1 MLLIEFA
8 DGTRLKMVGF
18 GDAEGFGRQP
28 DGLEVTELC
37 GLNATMT
44 PKTRRHVRSRRLPAL
59 RKSSDASRIELAPS
73 LKFGPA
79 RSEECG
85 FARGAGRVG
94 ATTMTCRSDASNL
107 FAIDSSSFD
116 GDWLVDRE
124 MYRTTTPSIAEA
136 RDAWWEQHSLD
147 REARRD
153 LDLEW
158 REYAMAR
165 VESRTALQ
173 HGKRPRERDT
183 SPERRQ
189 RPSRECGNPVGG
201 LHGTS
206 FEWPHTSAA
215 ASTSANVSATPTQC
229 DLFTSP
235 SAAAAPEVSVVQEAV
250 GSELVRLLNRLVALA
265 ATGCGGCGGC
275 AACLAVSRCH
285 RCEQCNGCYEAASL
299 NEQRQRATLI
309 SVCERIAASGQG
321 HVLPEVLALP
331 VLHACGEWEAAWE
344 AGRASATFEQQLQVL
359 WERSRVLIG
368 CLDWRTTVML
378 LPPALQEA
386 ATLVTTHR

>member
-44 PKTRRHVRSRRLPAL
+44 PKTRPA
-59 RKSSDASRIELAPS
+59 RAESPS
-73 LKFGPA
+73 ARAAKIFRCFADRTCSLTRPA

-94 ATTMTCRSDASNL
+94 ATYKLTCRSDASNL

-116 GDWLVDRE
+116 RDWLVDRE

>member
-1 MLLIEFA
+1 MH
-8 DGTRLKMVGF
+8 
-18 GDAEGFGRQP
+18 
-28 DGLEVTELC
+28 C
-37 GLNATMT
+37 G
-44 PKTRRHVRSRRLPAL
+44 
-59 RKSSDASRIELAPS
+59 
-73 LKFGPA
+73 
-79 RSEECG
+79 
-85 FARGAGRVG
+85 
-94 ATTMTCRSDASNL
+94 
-107 FAIDSSSFD
+107 
-116 GDWLVDRE
+116 
-124 MYRTTTPSIAEA
+124 TTPSIAEA
-136 RDAWWEQHSLD
+136 KDAWWEQHSLD

-173 HGKRPRERDT
+173 LGKRLRERDT

-189 RPSRECGNPVGG
+189 RPSRECGNSVRGMYG
-201 LHGTS
+201 AS
-206 FEWPHTSAA
+206 DFRSHTSAA

-229 DLFTSP
+229 DLFASP
-235 SAAAAPEVSVVQEAV
+235 SAAAAAAPEVSAVQEAI
-250 GSELVRLLNRLVALA
+250 GIELVRLLNRLVALA

-299 NEQRQRATLI
+299 NEQRQRVTLI

-321 HVLPEVLALP
+321 YVLPSVLALP
-331 VLHACGEWEAAWE
+331 VLHACGEWEVAWE

-359 WERSRVLIG
+359 WERSRVLMG
-368 CLDWRTTVML
+368 CLDWRSTVML

-386 ATLVTTHR
+386 ATLVPVHR

>member
-1 MLLIEFA
+1 M
-8 DGTRLKMVGF
+8 
-18 GDAEGFGRQP
+18 P
-28 DGLEVTELC
+28 
-37 GLNATMT
+37 N
-44 PKTRRHVRSRRLPAL
+44 S
-59 RKSSDASRIELAPS
+59 
-73 LKFGPA
+73 
-79 RSEECG
+79 
-85 FARGAGRVG
+85 
-94 ATTMTCRSDASNL
+94 
-107 FAIDSSSFD
+107 
-116 GDWLVDRE
+116 
-124 MYRTTTPSIAEA
+124 TPSIAEA
-136 RDAWWEQHSLD
+136 KDAWWEQHSLD

-173 HGKRPRERDT
+173 LGKRPRERDT

-189 RPSRECGNPVGG
+189 RPSRECGNSVGG
-201 LHGTS
+201 GVYGAS
-206 FEWPHTSAA
+206 DFRSHTSAT
-215 ASTSANVSATPTQC
+215 ASTSANISATPTQF
-229 DLFTSP
+229 DLFASP
-235 SAAAAPEVSVVQEAV
+235 SAAAAPEVSAVQEAI
-250 GSELVRLLNRLVALA
+250 GTELVRLLSRLVALA

-275 AACLAVSRCH
+275 AACLAVRRCH

-321 HVLPEVLALP
+321 HVLPAVLALP

-359 WERSRVLIG
+359 WERSSVLIG
-368 CLDWRTTVML
+368 CLDWRSTVML

-386 ATLVTTHR
+386 AALVPAHHR